1 MCVAAENRLPGQ
13 ADVDRKDGVNVG
25 WSAPTEHDRP
35 VQRAR
40 EASPPQ
46 GRAGRSTDAG
56 SARAASCLRRPRQW
70 CASTLGLSLRA
81 LP

>member
-1 MCVAAENRLPGQ
+1 LDDRSPVASAGDHDSTLMARSVTDPDRRQVRVMCVAAENRLPGQ

-40 EASPPQ
+40 EASP
-46 GRAGRSTDAG
+46 AFN
-56 SARAASCLRRPRQW
+56 
-70 CASTLGLSLRA
+70 
-81 LP
+81 